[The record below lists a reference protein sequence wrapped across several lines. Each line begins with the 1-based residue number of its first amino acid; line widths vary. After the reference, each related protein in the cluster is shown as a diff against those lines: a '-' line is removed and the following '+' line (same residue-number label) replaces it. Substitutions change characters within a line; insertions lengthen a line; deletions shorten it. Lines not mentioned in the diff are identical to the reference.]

1 MKSEYS
7 TKFGSPYPMGLS
19 MRDGAINIVIEF
31 PHSPKKVCGIILYTK
46 NQEALRIPFSDRYR
60 IGDLYCVRLEGPHLT
75 DFSYQFYVDD
85 VVLCDPYARRI

>member
-1 MKSEYS
+1 MFREKLMKSEYS

-46 NQEALRIPFSDRYR
+46 NQAN
-60 IGDLYCVRLEGPHLT
+60 
-75 DFSYQFYVDD
+75 
-85 VVLCDPYARRI
+85 YANNYTLFI